1 MDLFHKKE
9 LASLKSELTRLK
21 GLIPDEAI
29 DKADFLLSLDDKI
42 AQKNQELSKL
52 DEAIALR
59 KGQEQQLDTTLAEK
73 NTQIIQLDDE
83 ILVQSFGL
91 YRPTFDFANS
101 DQYKDKLNEVRQR
114 QKEMIKNNEATTFNN
129 NWSVNGSVAKG
140 RTTTKSVQKLILR
153 AFNSEC
159 DELVA
164 KVKYNNF
171 DSYLKRIKSS
181 CETYSKLGDTIMDV
195 RIKDAYLNL
204 KIEELRLAF
213 EYSEK
218 KQQEKEE
225 QRAIREQMREE
236 AKLQKEIEEE
246 RKKLA
251 KEQAHYMNA
260 LEKLNQ
266 QISNADEATLA
277 ELEEKKKELL
287 TKLDEVDNSIKDV
300 DYREANARAGYVY
313 IISNIGAFGENVYK
327 IGMTRRLDPMERV
340 IELGD
345 ASVPFN
351 FDVHA
356 MIFTEDAPALE
367 AALHR
372 AFENKKLNFVNQ
384 RREFFNVTLDEI
396 KKVIRDNFDKTVE
409 YVDVP
414 AAEQYRVSLKMKQE
428 RQTVSI

>member
-73 NTQIIQLDDE
+73 NTQIVQLDDE

-164 KVKYNNF
+164 KVKYSNF

-181 CETYSKLGDTIMDV
+181 CETYSKLGDT
-195 RIKDAYLNL
+195 
-204 KIEELRLAF
+204 
-213 EYSEK
+213 
-218 KQQEKEE
+218 
-225 QRAIREQMREE
+225 
-236 AKLQKEIEEE
+236 
-246 RKKLA
+246 
-251 KEQAHYMNA
+251 
-260 LEKLNQ
+260 
-266 QISNADEATLA
+266 
-277 ELEEKKKELL
+277 
-287 TKLDEVDNSIKDV
+287 
-300 DYREANARAGYVY
+300 
-313 IISNIGAFGENVYK
+313 
-327 IGMTRRLDPMERV
+327 
-340 IELGD
+340 
-345 ASVPFN
+345 
-351 FDVHA
+351 
-356 MIFTEDAPALE
+356 
-367 AALHR
+367 
-372 AFENKKLNFVNQ
+372 
-384 RREFFNVTLDEI
+384 
-396 KKVIRDNFDKTVE
+396 
-409 YVDVP
+409 
-414 AAEQYRVSLKMKQE
+414 
-428 RQTVSI
+428 